1 MEPLVVSCSPTN
13 ATFDGDALPA
23 NFSLC
28 EANSGHLTSLLPPKH
43 CLLSPV
49 FVQRLWRYHWG
60 LLTPRPTVAVLC
72 WVQDVVVYGQIC
84 ASLVTAIKE
93 ILRLVLVVVECRD
106 CMAIGDAS
114 QLPSPTGTSSILLIN
129 YKLALLI
136 CNLVLITSD

>member
-1 MEPLVVSCSPTN
+1 M
-13 ATFDGDALPA
+13 
-23 NFSLC
+23 
-28 EANSGHLTSLLPPKH
+28 
-43 CLLSPV
+43 
-49 FVQRLWRYHWG
+49 
-60 LLTPRPTVAVLC
+60 LTPRPTVVVLC

-114 QLPSPTGTSSILLIN
+114 QLPSPAGTSSILLIN